1 MGIFDPAML
10 SKISTMSDVSSS
22 YMGRFASSG
31 GFGMRF
37 IRLFALVPAL
47 FGATAQAATGDL
59 LVAPTRIV
67 LDGARGT
74 EVILNNIGA
83 EPATYRVSLE
93 LRRMTPEG
101 VLDDVEPT
109 AANEVETKSVAI
121 ISYAPRRITLLPNQP
136 QAIRIGIRA
145 PQGLPDGEYRAHML
159 FRAIP
164 DAKAVTE
171 KTDEQQSLSIALTPI
186 YGVTIPV
193 IIRQG
198 NLSATASMSNA
209 QIVTTEDS
217 SMLNL
222 TLARTGTRSTY
233 GTIRVLKAGE
243 SKPAYE
249 AKGVAVYPEVTERKV
264 NLDMPPELAA
274 ALKGPVTIQ
283 YVEEGDAGTK
293 VLAELKTVLR

>member
-1 MGIFDPAML
+1 
-10 SKISTMSDVSSS
+10 
-22 YMGRFASSG
+22 
-31 GFGMRF
+31 MRI
-37 IRLFALVPAL
+37 IRLLAFVPAL

-59 LVAPTRIV
+59 LIAPTRIV

-83 EPATYRVSLE
+83 DPATYRISLE

-109 AANEVETKSVAI
+109 AANDVETKSVAM

-145 PQGLPDGEYRAHML
+145 PQGLADGEYRAHML

-171 KTDEQQSLSIALTPI
+171 TPGDQQGLAIALTPI

-193 IIRQG
+193 IVRQG
-198 NLSATASMSNA
+198 NLSATASLSNA
-209 QIVTTEDS
+209 EIVTDEDS
-217 SMLNL
+217 SMLRFS
-222 TLARTGTRSTY
+222 LARTGTRSTY

-243 SKPAYE
+243 SKPIYE

-264 NLDMPPELAA
+264 NLDMPPELVAA
-274 ALKGPVTIQ
+274 IKGPVTIQ
-283 YVEEGDAGTK
+283 YIEEGDAGNK
-293 VLAELKTVLR
+293 LLAELKTVLR

>member
-1 MGIFDPAML
+1 
-10 SKISTMSDVSSS
+10 
-22 YMGRFASSG
+22 
-31 GFGMRF
+31 MR
-37 IRLFALVPAL
+37 ITWALALLPAL
-47 FGATAQAATGDL
+47 LAGATQAATGDL

-83 EPATYRVSLE
+83 DPATYRISLE

-101 VLDDVEPT
+101 VLDDVELT
-109 AANEVETKSVAI
+109 AANDIESKSVAM
-121 ISYAPRRITLLPNQP
+121 ISFAPRRITLLPNQP

-145 PQGLPDGEYRAHML
+145 PQGLADGEYRAHML

-164 DAKAVTE
+164 AAKAATA
-171 KTDEQQSLSIALTPI
+171 TPDEQQGLSIALTPI

-193 IIRQG
+193 IVRQG

-209 QIVTTEDS
+209 EIVTKEDS
-217 SMLNL
+217 TAL
-222 TLARTGTRSTY
+222 TLSLARTGSRSTY

-249 AKGVAVYPEVTERKV
+249 AKGVAVYPEVTARKV

-274 ALKGPVTIQ
+274 TLRGPVTIQ
-283 YVEEGDAGTK
+283 YVEEGDAGNK
-293 VLAELKTVLR
+293 VIAELKTVLK